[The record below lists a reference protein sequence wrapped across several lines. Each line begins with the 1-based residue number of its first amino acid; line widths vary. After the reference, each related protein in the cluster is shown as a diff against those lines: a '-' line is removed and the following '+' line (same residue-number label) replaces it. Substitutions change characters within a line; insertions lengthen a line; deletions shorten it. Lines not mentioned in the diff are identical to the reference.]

1 MSGKNKEW
9 KETVTYKTTQPQLN
23 DFVCNSLSG
32 THTYLTFKITF
43 QSNDLTYHQSY
54 SKKQQVIYELI
65 RMLHEEKGLG
75 YRKISYKLNTW
86 GIKTHRGNEWLPQSV
101 FSVLKKKFQ
110 RDSRILNQRTTLYPT
125 EVSQFKLET
134 YPND

>member
-1 MSGKNKEW
+1 MKGKDKECT
-9 KETVTYKTTQPQLN
+9 ETVTNKINPPQLN
-23 DFVCNSLSG
+23 DFVCNSLNQSN
-32 THTYLTFKITF
+32 TYLTFKITF
-43 QSNDLTYHQSY
+43 QSNDLTYHQPY
-54 SKKQQVIYELI
+54 SKKQEVIYELI

-101 FSVLKKKFQ
+101 FSVLKRKFQ

-125 EVSQFKLET
+125 EISQFKLET

>member
-1 MSGKNKEW
+1 MKGKDKECT
-9 KETVTYKTTQPQLN
+9 ETVTNKINPPQLN
-23 DFVCNSLSG
+23 DFVCNSLNQSN
-32 THTYLTFKITF
+32 TYLTFKITF
-43 QSNDLTYHQSY
+43 QSNDLTYHQPY
-54 SKKQQVIYELI
+54 SKKQEVIYELI

-101 FSVLKKKFQ
+101 FSVLKRKFQ

-125 EVSQFKLET
+125 EISQFKLET
-134 YPND
+134 VLKG